1 MKNLLK
7 ESLQPENIFLNVES
21 EDRFSLIRR
30 LVGLLKENQAVDDEA
45 QLIEDAV
52 VREEDMATGI
62 SDGIALPH
70 ARTSTVETLTVA
82 FARPEIPIQFES
94 ADGRPAD
101 LIFFS
106 AIPPH
111 CIENYL
117 KLTAYLIRLLGQEE
131 IAEGLRRAGS
141 ASEVLIALKLND

>member
-52 VREEDMATGI
+52 VREEDMAT
-62 SDGIALPH
+62 
-70 ARTSTVETLTVA
+70 
-82 FARPEIPIQFES
+82 
-94 ADGRPAD
+94 
-101 LIFFS
+101 
-106 AIPPH
+106 
-111 CIENYL
+111 
-117 KLTAYLIRLLGQEE
+117 
-131 IAEGLRRAGS
+131 
-141 ASEVLIALKLND
+141 